1 MTKINR
7 PTFLVDIIKEDVNYK
22 LTKPNDPS
30 FLKTGEKAKWVR
42 WNEDGT
48 FKEWAPDIEIGASLV
63 LNPHFG
69 AVFTWMTTGATE
81 VIEQTDEYVV
91 FKTKNSLYKLEKA
104 VSSTAAEDLKD

>member
-1 MTKINR
+1 MSKIER
-7 PTFLVDIIKEDVNYK
+7 PVLFVDLIKEDVNYK

-48 FKEWAPDIEIGASLV
+48 FKEWAPDIEIDASLV

-81 VIEQTDEYVV
+81 VIEQNDNEIV

-104 VSSTAAEDLKD
+104 VSSPAADIKD

>member
-1 MTKINR
+1 MSKIER
-7 PTFLVDIIKEDVNYK
+7 PVLFVDLIKEDVNYK

-48 FKEWAPDIEIGASLV
+48 FKEWAPDIEVDASLV

-69 AVFTWMTTGATE
+69 AVFTWMTTGVLE
-81 VIEQTDEYVV
+81 IVEQNENEVV

-104 VSSTAAEDLKD
+104 VSSPAADLKD